1 MARMSRSA
9 VAAREVFRSGPV
21 TAVRYG
27 RVVTVCLPAGSM
39 IPGAKIG
46 SSATPAK
53 LPDGWRPV
61 SAAYSASLSNQ
72 GTFRAH
78 AFVMPS
84 GDVNVLVGS
93 AGGTAQNGGV
103 TLNNSLSLT
112 FVC

>member
-1 MARMSRSA
+1 MSRRGM
-9 VAAREVFRSGPV
+9 VARETWSHGPV

-61 SAAYSASLSNQ
+61 SPAYSASFTTQ

-78 AFVMPS
+78 VFVMPS
-84 GDVNVLVGS
+84 GDVNVAVGS

-103 TLNNSLSLT
+103 TLMTSMSIT
-112 FVC
+112 YVC

>member
-1 MARMSRSA
+1 MRRSV
-9 VAAREVFRSGPV
+9 VAGRETWRYGPV
-21 TAVRYG
+21 TAFRRG
-27 RVVTVCLPAGSM
+27 GVVTVYLPAGSM
-39 IPGAKIG
+39 IPGAKLG

-61 SAAYSASLSNQ
+61 LAAYSASLSNQ

-84 GDVNVLVGS
+84 GDVNVLVDS

-103 TLNNSLSLT
+103 TLMTSISIT
-112 FVC
+112 YVC

>member
-1 MARMSRSA
+1 MSRRGM
-9 VAAREVFRSGPV
+9 VARETWRHDPV

-27 RVVTVCLPAGSM
+27 RVVTVYLPAGSM
-39 IPGAKIG
+39 IPGAKLG

-61 SAAYSASLSNQ
+61 SPAYSASLTTQ

-78 AFVMPS
+78 AYVMPS
-84 GDVNVLVGS
+84 GDVNVLVDS

-103 TLNNSLSLT
+103 TLMTSISIT
-112 FVC
+112 YVC

>member
-1 MARMSRSA
+1 MSRSA

-27 RVVTVCLPAGSM
+27 RVVTAYLTAGSM
-39 IPGAKIG
+39 IPLAELG

-61 SAAYSASLSNQ
+61 SPAYSASLTAQ
-72 GTFRAH
+72 GTFQAH
-78 AFVMPS
+78 AYVMPS
-84 GDVNVLVGS
+84 GDVNVAVGS

-103 TLNNSLSLT
+103 KLNNSLSLT

>member
-21 TAVRYG
+21 TAIRRG
-27 RVVTVCLPAGSM
+27 GVVTVYLPAGSM
-39 IPGAKIG
+39 IPRAKLG

-61 SAAYSASLSNQ
+61 SPASSASLTTQ

-78 AFVMPS
+78 AYVMPS
-84 GDVNVLVGS
+84 GDVNVAVGS

-103 TLNNSLSLT
+103 TLMTSISIT
-112 FVC
+112 YVC

>member
-1 MARMSRSA
+1 MSRRRMIARA
-9 VAAREVFRSGPV
+9 VWRHGPV

-27 RVVTVCLPAGSM
+27 GYGGVVTVYLPAGSM

-61 SAAYSASLSNQ
+61 LPASSASITDQ
-72 GTFRAH
+72 GTFQAH
-78 AFVMPS
+78 AYVMPS
-84 GDVNVLVGS
+84 GDVNVAVGS

-103 TLNNSLSLT
+103 TLANSISIT
-112 FVC
+112 YVC

>member
-1 MARMSRSA
+1 MSRRGM
-9 VAAREVFRSGPV
+9 VARETWRQDPV

-39 IPGAKIG
+39 IPWAKLG

-61 SAAYSASLSNQ
+61 SPAYSASLTTQ

-78 AFVMPS
+78 VYVMPS
-84 GDVNVLVGS
+84 GDVNVVVGS

-103 TLNNSLSLT
+103 TLMTSISIT
-112 FVC
+112 YVC